1 MLNKKNKVA
10 NKNLNILVILI
21 SGNQLNSPIWG
32 RNFEIGLKK
41 LSSKIFQE
49 TCKTEG
55 SQKVRNQ
62 IRKETLTFAFQKK
75 ANNTKHQA
83 KMAFKAGGTK

>member
-55 SQKVRNQ
+55 SQKFRNQ
-62 IRKETLTFAFQKK
+62 IKRKQIIQ
-75 ANNTKHQA
+75 NTKQKWHSRQEA
-83 KMAFKAGGTK
+83 LNDILTT

>member
-55 SQKVRNQ
+55 SQKEVQKSNQ
-62 IRKETLTFAFQKK
+62 EGDPNICLSKESK
-75 ANNTKHQA
+75 
-83 KMAFKAGGTK
+83 